1 MLSHFQGRA
10 KKLDDLD
17 LPMVGKTIGVGED
30 PIHALL
36 DTEARSSGFDR
47 LGRTT
52 MLYEPHVFYRLLRA
66 RGDQRLL
73 ELAVDEGLA
82 YPKWGQRPYPS
93 DSYPRLM
100 AANKIAPMEAL
111 SSASWGLGQL
121 MGFNHAL
128 AGYKSPEA
136 MVQAFMDDEEYQLR
150 AMIRFIISAG
160 LDDELRALD
169 AAKTD
174 TQMLNAARAFSRG
187 YNGAGFAKN
196 GYDDKLV
203 ASIKR
208 WRLIKDTPVPMC

>member
-17 LPMVGKTIGVGED
+17 LPMIGKTIGVGED

-52 MLYEPHVFYRLLRA
+52 MLFEPHVFYRMLRA

-100 AANKIAPMEAL
+100 AANKFAPMEAL

-150 AMIRFIISAG
+150 AMVRFIVSAG

-187 YNGAGFAKN
+187 YNGAGFEKN
-196 GYDDKLV
+196 GYHTKLV
-203 ASIKR
+203 SNLKK
-208 WRLIKDTPVPMC
+208 WRAIKDTPIR